1 MPQFPQFPT
10 SPSLSNRPAPTAA
23 LEAPAALPLIADRGE
38 FIDALARLRR
48 GELLVHSADE
58 ADERCL
64 IEGQVLYTSWKP
76 LSDFGLLDELP
87 PQPRQ
92 GRIHCFKL
100 SPRGRDFAD
109 RACAAWKQRPLG
121 QRLAMRLGA

>member
-1 MPQFPQFPT
+1 MLSFQSPPHGPT
-10 SPSLSNRPAPTAA
+10 GRATAA
-23 LEAPAALPLIADRGE
+23 AVPSAPDTTIIPDRAE

-48 GELLVHSADE
+48 GELLVHSDNDD
-58 ADERCL
+58 DERCL

-76 LSDFGLLDELP
+76 LSAFGLLDELP

-92 GRIHCFKL
+92 GRLHCFRL

-109 RACAAWKQRPLG
+109 RACAAWKQTPLW
-121 QRLAMRLGA
+121 QRLAVRITG

>member
-1 MPQFPQFPT
+1 MLPLQPP
-10 SPSLSNRPAPTAA
+10 SPSSPSPRASDRAPD
-23 LEAPAALPLIADRGE
+23 APAAASALIADRAE
-38 FIDALARLRR
+38 FIDALARLRK
-48 GELLVHSADE
+48 GQMLVHSDDA

-87 PQPRQ
+87 RQPRQ
-92 GRIHCFKL
+92 GRIHCYRL

-109 RACAAWKQRPLG
+109 RACTAWKQKPLW
-121 QRLAMRLGA
+121 QRLAVRLAG